1 MERSTAMEGFFG
13 KKQYAAKAASV
24 LTTKFSTKQK
34 NMMSVKMFFDGTEIG
49 EWAAFG
55 LLFFVITLLFYYLCS
70 NYERNKSKT
79 DFQGLD
85 YSNASLVIHRINY
98 ADTNPMGI
106 AVLRADMR

>member
-1 MERSTAMEGFFG
+1 MT
-13 KKQYAAKAASV
+13 
-24 LTTKFSTKQK
+24 
-34 NMMSVKMFFDGTEIG
+34 SVKMFFDGTEIG

-70 NYERNKSKT
+70 NYERNKTKT

>member
-1 MERSTAMEGFFG
+1 
-13 KKQYAAKAASV
+13 
-24 LTTKFSTKQK
+24 
-34 NMMSVKMFFDGTEIG
+34 MSVKMFFDGTEIG